1 MAEPFFVYVDL
12 NGETHFTGR
21 LWFHATGSNESASFE
36 YAPAWRKSP
45 FSFALEPAL
54 QTDQSA
60 HHTPIGKALFGSM
73 GDSAPDRWGR
83 NLMKREAA
91 RQAKTQNT
99 TPRTLREIDYLLMVN
114 DEARIG
120 ALRFSKTSGG
130 PFMAAETEGLPPVIS
145 LGKLLQAAGR
155 VEDRLEMDQDIQDIF
170 APGSSLGGA
179 RPKAAVRNT
188 DGTLRIA
195 KFPSQRDEWDVEFW
209 EYIAL
214 KIAEAAGIQTP
225 NFELQTVKGKNVL
238 LMDRFDRGQGNI
250 RIPYLSAMSMLQ
262 YKDGEQASYLEI
274 AEALSEYGAN
284 ASEDKKEL
292 WLRIVLNILISNY
305 DDHLRNH
312 GFLYQGTNGWKLS
325 PVFDLEP
332 TPAGYKARHL
342 HTFIGLEDTE
352 ASLDE
357 ALAVAEEFGL
367 SLSDARSSA
376 QQVGKATQTW
386 RRWATQQRATA
397 DEIDRMATAFEH
409 DDLRKALAANKV
421 HVVPEKIKPLMR
433 KIKL

>member
-1 MAEPFFVYVDL
+1 
-12 NGETHFTGR
+12 
-21 LWFHATGSNESASFE
+21 
-36 YAPAWRKSP
+36 
-45 FSFALEPAL
+45 
-54 QTDQSA
+54 
-60 HHTPIGKALFGSM
+60 
-73 GDSAPDRWGR
+73 
-83 NLMKREAA
+83 
-91 RQAKTQNT
+91 
-99 TPRTLREIDYLLMVN
+99 
-114 DEARIG
+114 
-120 ALRFSKTSGG
+120 
-130 PFMAAETEGLPPVIS
+130 MAAETEGLPPVIS

-409 DDLRKALAANKV
+409 DDLRKALAVKKA
-421 HVVPEKIKPLMR
+421 HVVPEKIRPLMK